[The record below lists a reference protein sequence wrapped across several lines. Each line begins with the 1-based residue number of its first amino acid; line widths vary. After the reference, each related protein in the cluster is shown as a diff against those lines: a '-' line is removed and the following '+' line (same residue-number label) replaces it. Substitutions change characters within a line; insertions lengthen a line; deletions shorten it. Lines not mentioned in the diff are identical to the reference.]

1 MATNHIA
8 AIHVLKSKL
17 RLSDDDYRAL
27 LVNLTGK
34 ASSKDLSEHQ
44 RRAVRNHMQ
53 QLAERMGA
61 VQPTQQRP
69 HAQAKFEQVKAAA
82 SPRER
87 KVWALWHQLGRD
99 GVVHNTSQAALYAWV
114 ERTAQVSAL
123 RFATNAQLDT
133 LIEALKAW
141 KERGGSHAGHV

>member
-1 MATNHIA
+1 MATPHIA

-17 RLSDDDYRAL
+17 QLQDGDYRAL
-27 LVNLTGK
+27 LLNLTGK
-34 ASSKDLSEHQ
+34 DSSKDLSEHQ

-114 ERTAQVSAL
+114 ERTVHVSAL
-123 RFATNAQLDT
+123 RFANDAQLDT

-141 KERGGSHAGHV
+141 QQRGREV